1 MKKTVLLAGLVLL
14 VLPAMSQPK
23 KYIKAMQSA
32 IETMHAASDPA
43 SALDLAATFEGIAEA
58 YPDQWLP
65 SYHAARVLI
74 VNSFVESDTDKKEAM
89 LDSAKKSLDRALE
102 VAPRESEV
110 RVLES
115 LYYFGLIA
123 VDAESRGPVYYQ
135 DALVAIDQSKILDP
149 ENPRAWYMDA
159 MMTLNMPEFMGG
171 GPEAAKPVFQK
182 ALEKFKAF
190 KTDDPLWPV
199 WGEDLVQ
206 TELDRLNP

>member
-1 MKKTVLLAGLVLL
+1 MKKTILLAGLILL
-14 VLPAMSQPK
+14 VLPAMSQPR
-23 KYIKAMQSA
+23 KYKKAMRSA
-32 IETMHAASDPA
+32 VEAMH
-43 SALDLAATFEGIAEA
+43 SATNGGELELAATFEAIAEA

-65 SYHAARVLI
+65 SYHAARILV
-74 VNSFVESDTDKKEAM
+74 VNSFVESDTDNKDAM
-89 LDSAKKSLDRALE
+89 LDRAKESVDRTLE
-102 VAPRESEV
+102 LAPEESEA

-115 LYYFGLIA
+115 LYYVGLMG
-123 VDAESRGPVYYQ
+123 VDPESRGPIYYQ
-135 DALVAIDQSKILDP
+135 DALDAIGKSKTLDP

-171 GPEAAKPVFQK
+171 GPEAAKPVFQQ

-190 KTDDPLWPV
+190 ETDDPLWPV

>member
-1 MKKTVLLAGLVLL
+1 MLFGLILL
-14 VLPAMSQPK
+14 VLPAMSQPR
-23 KYIKAMQSA
+23 KYKKAMESA
-32 IETMHAASDPA
+32 LETMNAAPDPA
-43 SALDLAATFEGIAEA
+43 SQLELAATFEGIAEA

-65 SYHAARVLI
+65 IYYAGRILI
-74 VNSFVESDTDKKEAM
+74 VNSLVESDTDKKDAM
-89 LDSAKKSLDRALE
+89 LDRAKESLDRALE
-102 VAPRESEV
+102 IAPGESEV

-115 LYYFGLIA
+115 LYYVGLIA

-135 DALVAIDQSKILDP
+135 DALMAIDQSKSLNP

-171 GPEAAKPVFQK
+171 GPDAARPVFQQ

-190 KTDDPLWPV
+190 ETDDPFWPG

>member
-1 MKKTVLLAGLVLL
+1 MKKTILLFGLVLL
-14 VLPAMSQPK
+14 VLPAMSQSR
-23 KYIKAMQSA
+23 KYNKAMQSA
-32 IETMHAASDPA
+32 VEAMNAAPDPA
-43 SALDLAATFEGIAEA
+43 SQLELAATFEGIAEA

-65 SYHAARVLI
+65 SYYAGRVLI
-74 VNSFVESDTDKKEAM
+74 NNSFVESDTDKKEAM
-89 LDSAKKSLDRALE
+89 LDRAKKSVDRALE
-102 VAPRESEV
+102 LAPRESEV
-110 RVLES
+110 RVLDA
-115 LYYFGLIA
+115 YYYIGLIA
-123 VDAESRGPVYYQ
+123 VDAESRGPIYYQ
-135 DALVAIDQSKILDP
+135 DALVAIDQAKILDP

-190 KTDDPLWPV
+190 ETDDPFWPG